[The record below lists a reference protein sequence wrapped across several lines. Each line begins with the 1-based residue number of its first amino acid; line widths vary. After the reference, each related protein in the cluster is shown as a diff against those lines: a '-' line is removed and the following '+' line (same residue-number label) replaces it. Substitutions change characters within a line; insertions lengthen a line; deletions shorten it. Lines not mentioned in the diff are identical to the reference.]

1 MKKEEL
7 TINRL
12 KKTLIENEISPS
24 IQRIKVYEYL
34 LSHRNH
40 PSVDMIYEGIKDEI
54 PTLSK
59 TTVYNI
65 LKLFIEKNLV
75 KAITIEGNELRFDAY
90 IKPHIHFKCEKCGN
104 IYDFEMED
112 EIYNKKEIDGN
123 KILECN
129 IYLSGICKNCLKN
142 NKNLI

>member
-40 PSVDMIYEGIKDEI
+40 PSVDMIYEDIKDEI

>member
-12 KKTLIENEISPS
+12 KKTLIEKEISPS

-40 PSVDMIYEGIKDEI
+40 PSVDMIYEDIKDEI

>member
-1 MKKEEL
+1 MKKEES
-7 TINRL
+7 TIDKL
-12 KKTLIENEISPS
+12 KKSLKEKGISPS
-24 IQRIKVYEYL
+24 IQRLKVYEYML
-34 LSHRNH
+34 LHRNH

-65 LKLFIEKNLV
+65 LKLFIKKNLV
-75 KAITIEGNELRFDAY
+75 KAITIEGNELRYDAY
-90 IKPHIHFKCEKCGN
+90 TKPHIHFKCIKCGN
-104 IYDFEMED
+104 IYDFEIDD

>member
-12 KKTLIENEISPS
+12 KKTLIEKEISPS